1 MRGVLGGF
9 VCICVGLSASASA
22 QEISTPTTTALALE
36 PAALATDDT
45 SPPLF
50 GRLPLPRIRPA
61 NAPKPPEPN
70 SEEDVC
76 DTLAASARQHRLPIA
91 FFGNLIFQESGLK
104 PRVVSRAGAR
114 GIAQFMPK
122 TARLVG
128 LKDPMNPRQA
138 LPASAKFL
146 RGLMHRFG
154 NNYGL
159 AAAAYNAGPG
169 RVSRWLKRGGALPR
183 ETRNYVVTITGKR
196 ADQWRGAHGNGFGH
210 NLTGRI
216 PCANLKAFAELE
228 NNPASEHS
236 LRPVRF
242 VLPLPLPNPLRQ
254 AQQTA
259 LANETANAAEP
270 QLTVNVEMK
279 LPAPRDAG
287 GTQPAEKPTASI
299 TVVLPPPQTPPR
311 RDEMAVAAL
320 DTARPAPIEQ
330 MPSTVAAIKN
340 PPMPRVHPHRPAGEA
355 APVQVAALGDSD
367 VSMIPAIK
375 HAPTPRAHPHRVV
388 EQDDTPLHVAA
399 LSEPG
404 VPTVAAIKH
413 PPLPRANPRRP
424 GDQGDAAL
432 AIKNPPLPRPRRTVD
447 DADAGKIDNK
457 LPLPR
462 ARPLTI
468 AEAGKKK

>member
-22 QEISTPTTTALALE
+22 QETTAPTTTALAIE
-36 PAALATDDT
+36 PAALTTD
-45 SPPLF
+45 SPSVPLF

-61 NAPKPPEPN
+61 TAPKPPEPN
-70 SEEDVC
+70 SEQDVC
-76 DTLAASARQHRLPIA
+76 ETLAASARQHRLPIA
-91 FFGNLIFQESGLK
+91 FFGNLIYQESGLK

-122 TARLVG
+122 TARSVG
-128 LKDPMNPRQA
+128 LKDPFNPRQA

-196 ADQWRGAHGNGFGH
+196 ADQWRGVRGNGFAH

-216 PCANLKAFAELE
+216 PCANLRAFAELE

-242 VLPLPLPNPLRQ
+242 VMPMPLPNPLRLISSE
-254 AQQTA
+254 AH
-259 LANETANAAEP
+259 AATLEP

-279 LPAPRDAG
+279 LPAPRDAA
-287 GTQPAEKPTASI
+287 QPETPTASVTI
-299 TVVLPPPQTPPR
+299 VLPPPQTAPR
-311 RDEMAVAAL
+311 SEEVVVAAL
-320 DTARPAPIEQ
+320 DTAP
-330 MPSTVAAIKN
+330 IKN
-340 PPMPRVHPHRPAGEA
+340 PPTPRAHPRRAAEA
-355 APVQVAALGDSD
+355 DAPVQVAALAEPAF
-367 VSMIPAIK
+367 SM
-375 HAPTPRAHPHRVV
+375 
-388 EQDDTPLHVAA
+388 
-399 LSEPG
+399 
-404 VPTVAAIKH
+404 VAAIKNA
-413 PPLPRANPRRP
+413 PIPRANPHRLSNETADV
-424 GDQGDAAL
+424 GTGL
-432 AIKNPPLPRPRRTVD
+432 IKNPPLPRPRRAMD
-447 DADAGKIDNK
+447 DAEHGKIDNK

-462 ARPLTI
+462 SRPMTL